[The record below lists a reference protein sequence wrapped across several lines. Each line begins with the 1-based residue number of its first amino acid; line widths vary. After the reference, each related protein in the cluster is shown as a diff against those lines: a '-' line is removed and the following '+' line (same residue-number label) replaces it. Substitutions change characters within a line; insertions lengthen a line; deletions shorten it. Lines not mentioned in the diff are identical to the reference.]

1 MRGRASDTR
10 FRLRARLSC
19 RRLSVDASLREV
31 DAGRVTDSG
40 TPGGTMTQ
48 TISSDATALR
58 AAMKGEVVTPADA
71 GYDDA
76 RRLWNA
82 DIDRHPAVVAMCAD
96 TADVAAAV
104 AFAAERG
111 LEIAVRGGGH
121 SVSGASSVDGGLMI
135 NLANLNHVSIDAD
148 ARRGRAGGGALL
160 GDLIGAAQEHGLAVP
175 VGAVGHTGVGGLTLG
190 GGMGW
195 LTRKHGLS
203 IDNLVRVEIVTAD
216 GKALRASADEN
227 PDLYWAVRGGGG
239 NFGVITEFEFELHE
253 VGPMIHFGLVFWD
266 LDQGKDVLRTARDVV
281 GSLPPGVNIVIAGL
295 NAPPAPFVPEEH
307 QLKPGYAMLIAGFD
321 SEEEHAGVVAQ
332 FRDAVPP
339 LFEFVSPMPYM
350 ALQTLLDEANAWG
363 QWYHEKGDYLT
374 DLTDD
379 AIDTITEHL
388 PREQSPMSVVL
399 MYRLD
404 GAYSEIPDDATSF
417 SGGRSPRYGFF
428 IVAVCPVPDLIEP
441 ERAWARAFYDALV
454 PDGLDGT
461 YVNALS
467 DDVSESRVR
476 RAYGEAKYARLARIK
491 ADYDPANLFH
501 RNANIKPAPA

>member
-1 MRGRASDTR
+1 
-10 FRLRARLSC
+10 
-19 RRLSVDASLREV
+19 
-31 DAGRVTDSG
+31 
-40 TPGGTMTQ
+40 MTQ
-48 TISSDATALR
+48 TIGADTTALR
-58 AAMKGEVVTPADA
+58 SAMTGAVVAPGDPD
-71 GYDDA
+71 YDDA

-82 DIDRHPAVVAMCAD
+82 DVDRHPAVVAMCESAS
-96 TADVAAAV
+96 DVAAAV
-104 AFAAERG
+104 AFAAENG

-135 NLANLNHVSIDAD
+135 NLANLNQITIDAA

-160 GDLIGAAQEHGLAVP
+160 GELIAAAQEHGLATT

-203 IDNLVRVEIVTAD
+203 IDNVVAVEIVTAD
-216 GKALRASADEN
+216 AKVLRASADEN
-227 PDLYWAVRGGGG
+227 PDLFWAVRGGGG
-239 NFGVITEFEFELHE
+239 NFGVVTEFEFALHP
-253 VGPMIHFGLVFWD
+253 VGPLIQFALVFWE
-266 LDQGKDVLRTARDVV
+266 LEQGKDVLRAARDIVAT
-281 GSLPPGVNIVIAGL
+281 LPAEVNIVIAGL

-307 QLKPGYAMLIAGFD
+307 HLKAGYAMLIAGFG

-339 LFEFVSPMPYM
+339 LFEFVTPMPYL
-350 ALQTLLDEANAWG
+350 ALNTLLDEANAWG

-388 PREQSPMSVVL
+388 PRKQSPMSVVL

-404 GAYSEIPDDATSF
+404 GAYSEVAEDATAF

-428 IVAVCPVPDLIEP
+428 IVATCPVPEMIEA
-441 ERAWARAFYDALV
+441 ERAWARAFYEALV
-454 PDGLDGT
+454 PADLDGT

-467 DDVSESRVR
+467 DDVSEDRVR

-501 RNANIKPAPA
+501 RNANVKPARG